1 VKPWVFRR
9 GHRKEG
15 RPKALALKAF
25 STFDFLGLVFLGYR
39 LSTLVKER
47 HELSFVKPWV
57 VPPWPKG
64 KGPAKSPVSKSIF
77 NLCLSGTCVF
87 LGYRLSTLVE
97 ERHELSFVK
106 PWLFRRGPREKGQP
120 KALALRAFSTFVF
133 FGLVF
138 FGISYINAGKR
149 KTRVFLCEAMGYS
162 AVAQGKRA
170 SQKHW
175 L

>member
-9 GHRKEG
+9 GPGEEG

-25 STFDFLGLVFLGYR
+25 STFVFLGLVFLGYR

-57 VPPWPKG
+57 IPPWPKG
-64 KGPAKSPVSKSIF
+64 KGPAKSPGSKSIF
-77 NLCLSGTCVF
+77 NLCLYGTCVF

-106 PWLFRRGPREKGQP
+106 PWPQGRGPAKRPGSKSISNFCLSG
-120 KALALRAFSTFVF
+120 TCVF
-133 FGLVF
+133 WDIV
-138 FGISYINAGKR
+138 YQR
-149 KTRVFLCEAMGYS
+149 
-162 AVAQGKRA
+162 
-170 SQKHW
+170 W
-175 L
+175 

>member
-9 GHRKEG
+9 GPREEG

-25 STFDFLGLVFLGYR
+25 SAFVFLGLVFLGYR

-57 VPPWPKG
+57 IPPWPKG
-64 KGPAKSPVSKSIF
+64 KEHFQPLSLWDLIF
-77 NLCLSGTCVF
+77 F

-106 PWLFRRGPREKGQP
+106 PWPKGRGPAKSPGS
-120 KALALRAFSTFVF
+120 KSISNFCLSGTCVF
-133 FGLVF
+133 WDIV
-138 FGISYINAGKR
+138 YQR
-149 KTRVFLCEAMGYS
+149 
-162 AVAQGKRA
+162 
-170 SQKHW
+170 W
-175 L
+175 